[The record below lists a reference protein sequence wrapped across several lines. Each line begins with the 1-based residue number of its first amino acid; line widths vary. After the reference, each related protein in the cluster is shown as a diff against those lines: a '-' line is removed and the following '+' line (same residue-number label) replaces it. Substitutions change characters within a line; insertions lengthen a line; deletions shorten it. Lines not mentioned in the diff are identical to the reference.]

1 MFWSSATPT
10 GMARILTGT
19 TTLIRAF
26 YERVLTCT
34 LYYLFSLIIKICFI
48 ICFVYYIYTGGY
60 GSSGYGSS
68 GGMHSQRGGDYTEY
82 STSSSRGSTDSYHAV
97 PAHTQ
102 LHHHPATGSAAAGP
116 LFRSN
121 SDLNIDS
128 SGHTH
133 SHHNYHPGAGLG
145 AGGGGEH
152 LQQLHREFGSADL
165 VEAKHAGE
173 DNKCALQT
181 MSGFSVIY

>member
-1 MFWSSATPT
+1 MHC
-10 GMARILTGT
+10 IH
-19 TTLIRAF
+19 
-26 YERVLTCT
+26 
-34 LYYLFSLIIKICFI
+34 
-48 ICFVYYIYTGGY
+48 TGGY

-102 LHHHPATGSAAAGP
+102 HHHHPATGSAAAGP

-173 DNKCALQT
+173 DNINMYFKRCQG
-181 MSGFSVIY
+181 SP